1 MGSSLCSLTVLTKR
15 VGNSDLIIV
24 EVQGHG
30 KRVGNGPPDFHLV
43 AALSMGI
50 IRWVPSKDLKEYD
63 TVVVKSR
70 KRFNRHLMMVLN
82 GTAQGHNV
90 RCRGLIKGTAYG
102 QCAVDS

>member
-1 MGSSLCSLTVLTKR
+1 M
-15 VGNSDLIIV
+15 

-30 KRVGNGPPDFHLV
+30 KRVGNGPPDFDLV

-50 IRWVPSKDLKEYD
+50 IRWVPSKDLKESA
-63 TVVVKSR
+63 VVKSR
-70 KRFNRHLMMVLN
+70 KRFNRHLMVVLN

-90 RCRGLIKGTAYG
+90 RCRGLIKGAAYG